1 MSLERRAL
9 RAGQPVPWCKTIKFQ
24 TDPSVKM
31 LSMELRAV
39 PEAENRSSF
48 DSNAT
53 RLNNLERFLALD
65 HVEGLDSKHMKEV
78 FEAFLSSR

>member
-1 MSLERRAL
+1 MSFRRVFLPRVKDMARKAAMSLERRAL

-48 DSNAT
+48 
-53 RLNNLERFLALD
+53 RLEC
-65 HVEGLDSKHMKEV
+65 H
-78 FEAFLSSR
+78 EAQQLGAVSGA